1 MMHILRVLKAYWQ
14 TKNMR
19 FATRESLE
27 AHQQRKLLGFL
38 KNLSKRSNY
47 FSRYTNLPLSQ
58 WPTMDKAVMLDN
70 FNEMNTGGLK
80 LDEVFETAISCEH
93 TRNFTPMINGITV
106 GLSSGTSSKRGAF
119 AVSPKEQAL
128 WAGIMLAKAL
138 PNGLFSGERVALFLR
153 ANSNLYKSVESPWLS
168 FSYFDL
174 FQPLEQNLASLTSYQ
189 PSIIVAPAQVLRQL
203 ALDVVAGKLILA
215 PKRVISVAEVLE
227 QDDREIIENAFGQAH
242 EIYQATEGFLAST
255 CKDGV
260 LHLNEEYLYIE
271 PQWLDSRKKRFVPII
286 TDFSRMT
293 QPIVRYRL
301 DDILV
306 AKEMPCTCG
315 NKAMALER
323 IEGRCDDA
331 LLLIDHQGH
340 LVTVFSDVVSRAL
353 AQRLPLAADYRLIQ
367 DAADSLTLCANID
380 EILLVDVRDYLNQIL
395 EKMGIDTKV
404 IAWKLSQDVPLFDPM
419 KKRRR
424 ITRNKESCMEFIHP
438 SMPINQACRML

>member
-1 MMHILRVLKAYWQ
+1 
-14 TKNMR
+14 
-19 FATRESLE
+19 
-27 AHQQRKLLGFL
+27 
-38 KNLSKRSNY
+38 
-47 FSRYTNLPLSQ
+47 
-58 WPTMDKAVMLDN
+58 
-70 FNEMNTGGLK
+70 
-80 LDEVFETAISCEH
+80 
-93 TRNFTPMINGITV
+93 
-106 GLSSGTSSKRGAF
+106 
-119 AVSPKEQAL
+119 
-128 WAGIMLAKAL
+128 MLAKAL